1 MQPLTLPLTH
11 SSFGNA
17 PVVIKLGGR
26 SLESPGADAELAA
39 SLMRLAADGVPAV
52 LVHGG
57 GREVSD
63 WCRRLGAEPRFDG
76 GLRVTD
82 APSLEI
88 AAAVLGGL
96 ANARLVARL
105 AAGGVDA
112 VGLGAGDGGLIDAAP
127 HPESARLGHVGIA
140 RGVRSRV
147 LELLLGAG
155 HTPVVSSIGAHAGHL
170 LNLNA
175 DEVAGAI
182 AAAVHARALILLTDV
197 DGVSIDG
204 RLVARLTR
212 GELPALIGHAE
223 VRDGMIP
230 KLHAASS
237 ALAGGTS
244 RVLIAAWH
252 GAGTLPGLLA
262 GTQLAT
268 VVWPDATTHGKE
280 FAHA

>member
-1 MQPLTLPLTH
+1 MTPGTFH
-11 SSFGNA
+11 SSTAVAGTGAPA

-26 SLESPGADAELAA
+26 ALEAPGADSELAA
-39 SLMRLAADGVPAV
+39 SLARLAAQGGRAV

-63 WCRRLGAEPRFDG
+63 WCRRLGHEPRFDG

-82 APSLEI
+82 PATLEV

-105 AAGGVDA
+105 RAAGIDA
-112 VGLGAGDGGLIDAAP
+112 VGLAASDGGLIDAVP
-127 HPESARLGHVGIA
+127 HPEASRLGRVGVA
-140 RGVRSRV
+140 RAANPRL

-155 HTPVVSSIGAHAGHL
+155 VTPVVSSIGAHAGAL

-182 AAAVHARALILLTDV
+182 AAALRAHALIVLSDV
-197 DGVSIDG
+197 DGVMLGG
-204 RLVARLTR
+204 RLVPRLAADELAALLAR
-212 GELPALIGHAE
+212 GD

-230 KLHAASS
+230 KLQAAGR
-237 ALAGGTS
+237 ALSGGAS
-244 RVLIAAWH
+244 RVLIGAWH
-252 GAGTLPGLLA
+252 GPGTLADLLA
-262 GTQLAT
+262 GTAPAT
-268 VVWPDATTHGKE
+268 RVLPSPQET
-280 FAHA
+280 AHA